1 VLDPARFVPAPGQ
14 GTLALQAREDDA
26 RTRDALAA
34 IGCADTLA
42 CLTAERALARAL
54 DASCDTPLG
63 AHAMRESD
71 GALRLRAWVGLP
83 DGSAWIGDELTGDAE
98 QPQRLGVDV
107 AKRLALAGATEI
119 LRSAGEH
126 AAERAAAAT
135 PSGGE
140 SS

>member
-1 VLDPARFVPAPGQ
+1 
-14 GTLALQAREDDA
+14 
-26 RTRDALAA
+26 
-34 IGCADTLA
+34 
-42 CLTAERALARAL
+42 
-54 DASCDTPLG
+54 
-63 AHAMRESD
+63 MRESD

-83 DGSAWIGDELTGDAE
+83 DGSAWIDDELTSDVE

-107 AKRLALAGATEI
+107 AERLALAGATEI
-119 LRSAGEH
+119 LRSAGER